1 MVKLATAHLWRV
13 FYQFSVAVVLLTM
26 NSQQTDESIVSSILS
41 SAFKTA
47 SNIQLYTDT
56 RSAE

>member
-26 NSQQTDESIVSSILS
+26 NSQQTDESSQQYFVLS
-41 SAFKTA
+41 FQDSK
-47 SNIQLYTDT
+47 
-56 RSAE
+56 